1 MATATDAD
9 ADVTET
15 ETEADDSTRPRFRG
29 CVVCYSAQMLAYG
42 ARKLRQ

>member
-15 ETEADDSTRPRFRG
+15 EAEAGDLTRPRFRG
-29 CVVCYSAQMLAYG
+29 CVFCYSAQMLAYG
-42 ARKLRQ
+42 VRKLRQ